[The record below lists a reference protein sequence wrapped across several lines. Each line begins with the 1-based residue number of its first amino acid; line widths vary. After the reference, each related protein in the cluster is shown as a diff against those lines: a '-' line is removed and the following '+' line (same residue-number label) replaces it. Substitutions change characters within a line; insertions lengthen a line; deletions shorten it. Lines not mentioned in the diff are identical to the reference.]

1 MQNRRKLA
9 LLAAVLMVLAL
20 FAGCGK
26 PQEQSSAPEES
37 STTEQSSSVVE
48 PEKKEYTAGV
58 RTEKEY
64 TSEWM
69 GLKYTLSDSMV
80 MATDEEILQYME
92 AGDEMLYTDSG
103 EIDYENLG
111 IVYEMAAVDATT
123 AENLS
128 IMVEKLALSGMSEAQ
143 YMEAVKQSLA
153 QVDNAEVTLG
163 EESTCMVAGLEFGE
177 LQRNCAVSPYHAGAG
192 GVESPRHQ
200 NGGGDDEAP
209 RRHLGCVGKSGR
221 SAFYGA
227 YFFGRRYGGA

>member
-128 IMVEKLALSGMSEAQ
+128 IMVEKLALSSMSEAQ

-163 EESTCMVAGLEFGE
+163 EESTCMVAGLEFRRIDYSMD
-177 LQRNCAVSPYHAGAG
+177 LG
-192 GVESPRHQ
+192 GQTLMQTMMFRKI
-200 NGGGDDEAP
+200 DDRMVGMTFTYLEEAS
-209 RRHLGCVGKSGR
+209 LEAMLSGF
-221 SAFYGA
+221 SAL
-227 YFFGRRYGGA
+227 

>member
-163 EESTCMVAGLEFGE
+163 EESTCMVAGLEFRRIDYSMD
-177 LQRNCAVSPYHAGAG
+177 LG
-192 GVESPRHQ
+192 GQTLMQTMMFRKI
-200 NGGGDDEAP
+200 DDRMVGMTFTYLEEAS
-209 RRHLGCVGKSGR
+209 LEAMLSGF
-221 SAFYGA
+221 SAL
-227 YFFGRRYGGA
+227 

>member
-64 TSEWM
+64 TSEWL

-163 EESTCMVAGLEFGE
+163 EESTCMVAGLEFRRIDYSMD
-177 LQRNCAVSPYHAGAG
+177 LG
-192 GVESPRHQ
+192 GQTLMQTMLFRKM
-200 NGGGDDEAP
+200 DDRMVGMTFTYLEEAS
-209 RRHLGCVGKSGR
+209 LEAMLSGF
-221 SAFYGA
+221 SAL
-227 YFFGRRYGGA
+227 

>member
-48 PEKKEYTAGV
+48 PEKKEYAAGV
-58 RTEKEY
+58 RTETEY

-69 GLKYTLSDSMV
+69 GLKYTLADSMV

-92 AGDEMLYTDSG
+92 AGNEMLYSDSG

-111 IVYEMAAVDATT
+111 VVYEMAAVDATT
-123 AENLS
+123 AENLN
-128 IMVEKLALSGMSEAQ
+128 IVVEKLALSGMSEAQ

-153 QVDNAEVTLG
+153 QMDNAEVTLG
-163 EESTCMVAGLEFGE
+163 EESTCTVAGLEF
-177 LQRNCAVSPYHAGAG
+177 QRIDYSMDV
-192 GVESPRHQ
+192 
-200 NGGGDDEAP
+200 NGQTLMQTMMFRKMDDRMVGMTFTYLEEAS
-209 RRHLGCVGKSGR
+209 LEAMLSGF
-221 SAFYGA
+221 SAL
-227 YFFGRRYGGA
+227 

>member
-69 GLKYTLSDSMV
+69 GLKYTLSDSMC
-80 MATDEEILQYME
+80 MATDEEIRQYME
-92 AGDEMLYTDSG
+92 AGDEMLYSDSG
-103 EIDYENLG
+103 AIDYENLG

-163 EESTCMVAGLEFGE
+163 EESTCMVAGLEFRRIDYSMD
-177 LQRNCAVSPYHAGAG
+177 LG
-192 GVESPRHQ
+192 GQTLMQTMMFRKI
-200 NGGGDDEAP
+200 DDRMVGMTFTYLEEAS
-209 RRHLGCVGKSGR
+209 LEAMLSGF
-221 SAFYGA
+221 SAL
-227 YFFGRRYGGA
+227 

>member
-64 TSEWM
+64 TSEWL

-123 AENLS
+123 SENLS
-128 IMVEKLALSGMSEAQ
+128 IVVEKLALSGMSEAQ
-143 YMEAVKQSLA
+143 YMEAVKQTLA

-163 EESTCMVAGLEFGE
+163 EESTCMVAGLEFRRIDYSMD
-177 LQRNCAVSPYHAGAG
+177 LG
-192 GVESPRHQ
+192 GQTLMQTMLFRKM
-200 NGGGDDEAP
+200 DDRMVGMTFTYLEEAS
-209 RRHLGCVGKSGR
+209 LEAMLSGF
-221 SAFYGA
+221 SAL
-227 YFFGRRYGGA
+227 

>member
-123 AENLS
+123 SENLS
-128 IMVEKLALSGMSEAQ
+128 IVVEKLALSGMSEAQ
-143 YMEAVKQSLA
+143 YMEAVKQTLA

-163 EESTCMVAGLEFGE
+163 EESTCMVAGLEFRRIDYSMD
-177 LQRNCAVSPYHAGAG
+177 LG
-192 GVESPRHQ
+192 GQTLMQTMLFRKM
-200 NGGGDDEAP
+200 DDRMVGMTFTYLEEAS
-209 RRHLGCVGKSGR
+209 LEAMLSGF
-221 SAFYGA
+221 SAL
-227 YFFGRRYGGA
+227 

>member
-64 TSEWM
+64 TSEWL

-92 AGDEMLYTDSG
+92 AGNEMLYDEAG
-103 EIDYENLG
+103 EVDYENLWV
-111 IVYEMAAVDATT
+111 VYEMAAVDATT
-123 AENLS
+123 SENLS
-128 IMVEKLALSGMSEAQ
+128 IVVEKLALSGMSEAQ
-143 YMEAVKQSLA
+143 YMEAVKQTLA
-153 QVDNAEVTLG
+153 QMDNAEVTLG
-163 EESTCMVAGLEFGE
+163 EESTCMVAGLEFRRIDYSMDLDGQM
-177 LQRNCAVSPYHAGAG
+177 LMQTMLFRKM
-192 GVESPRHQ
+192 
-200 NGGGDDEAP
+200 DDRMVGMTFTYLEEAS
-209 RRHLGCVGKSGR
+209 LEAMLSGF
-221 SAFYGA
+221 SAL
-227 YFFGRRYGGA
+227 

>member
-48 PEKKEYTAGV
+48 PEKKEYAAGV
-58 RTEKEY
+58 RTETEY

-69 GLKYTLSDSMV
+69 GLKYTLADSMV

-92 AGDEMLYTDSG
+92 AGNEMLYSDSG

-111 IVYEMAAVDATT
+111 VVYEMAAVDATT
-123 AENLS
+123 AENLN
-128 IMVEKLALSGMSEAQ
+128 IVVEKLALSGMSEAQ

-153 QVDNAEVTLG
+153 QMDNAEVTLG
-163 EESTCMVAGLEFGE
+163 EESTYTVAGLEF
-177 LQRNCAVSPYHAGAG
+177 QRIDYSMDL
-192 GVESPRHQ
+192 
-200 NGGGDDEAP
+200 NGQTLMQTMMFRKMDDRMVGMTFTYLEEAS
-209 RRHLGCVGKSGR
+209 LEAMLSGF
-221 SAFYGA
+221 SAL
-227 YFFGRRYGGA
+227 

>member
-20 FAGCGK
+20 LAGCGK

-37 STTEQSSSVVE
+37 SMTEQSSSVVE

-92 AGDEMLYTDSG
+92 AGDEMLYNDSG

-123 AENLS
+123 SENLS
-128 IMVEKLALSGMSEAQ
+128 IVVEKLALSGMSEAQ
-143 YMEAVKQSLA
+143 YMEAVKQTLA
-153 QVDNAEVTLG
+153 QMDNAEVTLG
-163 EESTCMVAGLEFGE
+163 EESTCMVAGLEFRRIDYSMDLDGQM
-177 LQRNCAVSPYHAGAG
+177 LMQTMLFRKM
-192 GVESPRHQ
+192 
-200 NGGGDDEAP
+200 DDRMVGMTFTYLEEAS
-209 RRHLGCVGKSGR
+209 LEAMLSGF
-221 SAFYGA
+221 SAL
-227 YFFGRRYGGA
+227 

>member
-64 TSEWM
+64 TSEWL

-111 IVYEMAAVDATT
+111 VVYEMAAVDATT
-123 AENLS
+123 SENLS
-128 IMVEKLALSGMSEAQ
+128 IVVEKLALSGMSEAQ
-143 YMEAVKQSLA
+143 YMEAVKQTLA

-163 EESTCMVAGLEFGE
+163 EESTCMVAGLEFRRIDYSMD
-177 LQRNCAVSPYHAGAG
+177 LG
-192 GVESPRHQ
+192 GQTLMQTMLFRKM
-200 NGGGDDEAP
+200 DDRMVGMTFTYLEEAS
-209 RRHLGCVGKSGR
+209 LEAMLSGF
-221 SAFYGA
+221 SAL
-227 YFFGRRYGGA
+227 

>member
-64 TSEWM
+64 TSEWL

-92 AGDEMLYTDSG
+92 AGNEMLYDEAG
-103 EIDYENLG
+103 EVDYENLG
-111 IVYEMAAVDATT
+111 VVYEMAAVDATT
-123 AENLS
+123 SENLS
-128 IMVEKLALSGMSEAQ
+128 IVVEKLALSGMSEAQ
-143 YMEAVKQSLA
+143 YMEAVKQTLA

-163 EESTCMVAGLEFGE
+163 EESTCMVAGLEFRRIDYSMD
-177 LQRNCAVSPYHAGAG
+177 LG
-192 GVESPRHQ
+192 GQTLMQTMLFRKV
-200 NGGGDDEAP
+200 DDRMVGMTFTYLEEAS
-209 RRHLGCVGKSGR
+209 LEAMLSGF
-221 SAFYGA
+221 SAL
-227 YFFGRRYGGA
+227 

>member
-48 PEKKEYTAGV
+48 PEKKEYTTGV

-64 TSEWM
+64 TSEWL

-92 AGDEMLYTDSG
+92 AGNEMLYDEAG
-103 EIDYENLG
+103 EVDYENLG
-111 IVYEMAAVDATT
+111 VVYEMAAVDATT
-123 AENLS
+123 SENLS
-128 IMVEKLALSGMSEAQ
+128 IVVEKLALSGMSEAQ

-153 QVDNAEVTLG
+153 QVDNVEVTLG
-163 EESTCMVAGLEFGE
+163 EESTCMVAGLEFRRIDYSMD
-177 LQRNCAVSPYHAGAG
+177 LG
-192 GVESPRHQ
+192 GQMLMQTMLFRKI
-200 NGGGDDEAP
+200 DDRMVGMTFTYLEEAS
-209 RRHLGCVGKSGR
+209 LEVMLSGF
-221 SAFYGA
+221 SAL
-227 YFFGRRYGGA
+227 

>member
-64 TSEWM
+64 TSEWL

-111 IVYEMAAVDATT
+111 IVYEMAAVDAAT

-128 IMVEKLALSGMSEAQ
+128 IMVEKLALSSMSEAQ
-143 YMEAVKQSLA
+143 YLEAVKQSLA

-163 EESTCMVAGLEFGE
+163 EESTCMVAGLEFRRIDYSMD
-177 LQRNCAVSPYHAGAG
+177 LG
-192 GVESPRHQ
+192 GQTLMQTMLFRKM
-200 NGGGDDEAP
+200 DDRMVGMTFTYLEEAS
-209 RRHLGCVGKSGR
+209 LEAMLSGF
-221 SAFYGA
+221 SAL
-227 YFFGRRYGGA
+227 

>member
-64 TSEWM
+64 TSEWL

-111 IVYEMAAVDATT
+111 VVYEMAAVDATT
-123 AENLS
+123 SENLS
-128 IMVEKLALSGMSEAQ
+128 IVVEKLALSGMSEAQ
-143 YMEAVKQSLA
+143 YMEAVKQTLT

-163 EESTCMVAGLEFGE
+163 EESTCMVAGLEFRRIDYSMD
-177 LQRNCAVSPYHAGAG
+177 LG
-192 GVESPRHQ
+192 GQTLMQTMLFRKM
-200 NGGGDDEAP
+200 DDRMVGITFTYLEEAS
-209 RRHLGCVGKSGR
+209 LEAMLSGF
-221 SAFYGA
+221 SAL
-227 YFFGRRYGGA
+227 

>member
-64 TSEWM
+64 TSEWL

-92 AGDEMLYTDSG
+92 AGNEMLYDEAG
-103 EIDYENLG
+103 EVDYENLG
-111 IVYEMAAVDATT
+111 VVYEMAAVDATT
-123 AENLS
+123 SENLS
-128 IMVEKLALSGMSEAQ
+128 IVVEKLALSGMSEAQ
-143 YMEAVKQSLA
+143 YMEAVKQTLA
-153 QVDNAEVTLG
+153 QMDHAEVTLG
-163 EESTCMVAGLEFGE
+163 EESTCMVAGLEFRRIDYSMDLDGQM
-177 LQRNCAVSPYHAGAG
+177 LMQTMLFRKM
-192 GVESPRHQ
+192 
-200 NGGGDDEAP
+200 DDRMVGMTFTYLEEAS
-209 RRHLGCVGKSGR
+209 LEAMLSGF
-221 SAFYGA
+221 SAL
-227 YFFGRRYGGA
+227 

>member
-111 IVYEMAAVDATT
+111 IVYEMAAVDAAT

-128 IMVEKLALSGMSEAQ
+128 IMVEKLALSSMSEAQ

-163 EESTCMVAGLEFGE
+163 EESTCMVAGLEFRRIDYSMD
-177 LQRNCAVSPYHAGAG
+177 LG
-192 GVESPRHQ
+192 GQTLMQTMLFRKI
-200 NGGGDDEAP
+200 DDRMVGMTFTYLEEAS
-209 RRHLGCVGKSGR
+209 LEAMLSGF
-221 SAFYGA
+221 SAL
-227 YFFGRRYGGA
+227 

>member
-163 EESTCMVAGLEFGE
+163 EESTCMVAGLEFRRIDYSMD
-177 LQRNCAVSPYHAGAG
+177 LG
-192 GVESPRHQ
+192 GQTLMQTMLFRKM
-200 NGGGDDEAP
+200 DDRMVGITFTYLEEAS
-209 RRHLGCVGKSGR
+209 LEAMLSGF
-221 SAFYGA
+221 SAL
-227 YFFGRRYGGA
+227 

>member
-111 IVYEMAAVDATT
+111 IVYEMAAVDAAT

-128 IMVEKLALSGMSEAQ
+128 IMVEKLALSSMSEAQ

-153 QVDNAEVTLG
+153 QVDNVEVTLG
-163 EESTCMVAGLEFGE
+163 EESTCMVAGLEFRRIDYSMD
-177 LQRNCAVSPYHAGAG
+177 LG
-192 GVESPRHQ
+192 GQTLMQTMLFRKM
-200 NGGGDDEAP
+200 DDRMVGVTFTYLEEAS
-209 RRHLGCVGKSGR
+209 LEAMLSGF
-221 SAFYGA
+221 SAL
-227 YFFGRRYGGA
+227 

>member
-111 IVYEMAAVDATT
+111 VVYEMAAVDATT
-123 AENLS
+123 SENLS
-128 IMVEKLALSGMSEAQ
+128 IVVEKLALSGMSEAQ
-143 YMEAVKQSLA
+143 YMEAVKQTLT

-163 EESTCMVAGLEFGE
+163 EESTCMVAGLEFRRIDYSMD
-177 LQRNCAVSPYHAGAG
+177 LG
-192 GVESPRHQ
+192 GQTLMQTMLFRKM
-200 NGGGDDEAP
+200 DDRMVGITFTYLEEAS
-209 RRHLGCVGKSGR
+209 LEAMLSGF
-221 SAFYGA
+221 SAL
-227 YFFGRRYGGA
+227 

>member
-48 PEKKEYTAGV
+48 PETKEYTAGV

-128 IMVEKLALSGMSEAQ
+128 IMVEKLALSSMSEAQ

-163 EESTCMVAGLEFGE
+163 EESTCMVAGLEFRRIDYSMD
-177 LQRNCAVSPYHAGAG
+177 LG
-192 GVESPRHQ
+192 GQTLMQTMMFRKI
-200 NGGGDDEAP
+200 DDRMVGMTFTYLEEAS
-209 RRHLGCVGKSGR
+209 LEAMLSGF
-221 SAFYGA
+221 SAL
-227 YFFGRRYGGA
+227 

>member
-64 TSEWM
+64 TSEWL

-111 IVYEMAAVDATT
+111 VVYEMAAVDATT
-123 AENLS
+123 SENLS
-128 IMVEKLALSGMSEAQ
+128 IVVEKLALSGMSEAQ
-143 YMEAVKQSLA
+143 YMEAVKQTLT

-163 EESTCMVAGLEFGE
+163 EESTCMVAGLEFRRIDYSMD
-177 LQRNCAVSPYHAGAG
+177 LG
-192 GVESPRHQ
+192 GQTLMQTMLFRKM
-200 NGGGDDEAP
+200 DDRMVGMTFTYLEEAS
-209 RRHLGCVGKSGR
+209 LEAMLSGF
-221 SAFYGA
+221 SAL
-227 YFFGRRYGGA
+227 

>member
-64 TSEWM
+64 TSEWL

-92 AGDEMLYTDSG
+92 AGNEMLYDEAG
-103 EIDYENLG
+103 EVDYENLG
-111 IVYEMAAVDATT
+111 VVYEMAAVDATT
-123 AENLS
+123 SENLS
-128 IMVEKLALSGMSEAQ
+128 IVVEKLALSGMSEAQ
-143 YMEAVKQSLA
+143 YMEAVKQTLA
-153 QVDNAEVTLG
+153 QMDNAEVTLG
-163 EESTCMVAGLEFGE
+163 EESTCMVAGLEFRRIDYSMDLDGQM
-177 LQRNCAVSPYHAGAG
+177 LMQTMLFRKM
-192 GVESPRHQ
+192 
-200 NGGGDDEAP
+200 DDRMVGMTFTYLEEAS
-209 RRHLGCVGKSGR
+209 LEAMLSGF
-221 SAFYGA
+221 SAL
-227 YFFGRRYGGA
+227 

>member
-64 TSEWM
+64 TSEWL

-92 AGDEMLYTDSG
+92 AGNEMLYDEAG
-103 EIDYENLG
+103 EVDYENLG
-111 IVYEMAAVDATT
+111 VVYEMAAVDATT
-123 AENLS
+123 SENLS
-128 IMVEKLALSGMSEAQ
+128 IVVEKLALSGMSEAQ
-143 YMEAVKQSLA
+143 YMEAVKQTLA

-163 EESTCMVAGLEFGE
+163 EESTCMVAGLEFRRIDYSMD
-177 LQRNCAVSPYHAGAG
+177 LG
-192 GVESPRHQ
+192 GQTLMQTMLFRKM
-200 NGGGDDEAP
+200 DDRMVGMTFTYLEEAS
-209 RRHLGCVGKSGR
+209 LEAMLSGF
-221 SAFYGA
+221 SAL
-227 YFFGRRYGGA
+227 

>member
-163 EESTCMVAGLEFGE
+163 EESTCMVAGLEFRRIDYSMD
-177 LQRNCAVSPYHAGAG
+177 LG
-192 GVESPRHQ
+192 GQTLMQTMLFRKI
-200 NGGGDDEAP
+200 DDRMVGMTFTYLEEAS
-209 RRHLGCVGKSGR
+209 LEAMLSGF
-221 SAFYGA
+221 SAL
-227 YFFGRRYGGA
+227 

>member
-1 MQNRRKLA
+1 
-9 LLAAVLMVLAL
+9 
-20 FAGCGK
+20 
-26 PQEQSSAPEES
+26 
-37 STTEQSSSVVE
+37 
-48 PEKKEYTAGV
+48 
-58 RTEKEY
+58 
-64 TSEWM
+64 M

-163 EESTCMVAGLEFGE
+163 EESTCMVAGLEFRRIDYSMD
-177 LQRNCAVSPYHAGAG
+177 LG
-192 GVESPRHQ
+192 GQTLMQTMLFRKM
-200 NGGGDDEAP
+200 DDRMVGMTFTYLEEAS
-209 RRHLGCVGKSGR
+209 LEAMLSGF
-221 SAFYGA
+221 SAL
-227 YFFGRRYGGA
+227 

>member
-64 TSEWM
+64 TSEWL

-111 IVYEMAAVDATT
+111 VVYEMAAVDATT
-123 AENLS
+123 SENLS
-128 IMVEKLALSGMSEAQ
+128 IVVEKLALSGMSEAQ
-143 YMEAVKQSLA
+143 YMEAVKQTLT
-153 QVDNAEVTLG
+153 QVDNA
-163 EESTCMVAGLEFGE
+163 
-177 LQRNCAVSPYHAGAG
+177 
-192 GVESPRHQ
+192 
-200 NGGGDDEAP
+200 
-209 RRHLGCVGKSGR
+209 
-221 SAFYGA
+221 
-227 YFFGRRYGGA
+227 